1 MQNPSNTLNR
11 SLCAFWE
18 CTELVFLKREWPYP
32 GWLLELLGRMGEE
45 WGRAGLEMFVLKEPE
60 EDEEEDKEDPGDWPL
75 LLDKERDPGWP
86 KVLQSSMETFKDVT
100 MTLIS

>member
-1 MQNPSNTLNR
+1 
-11 SLCAFWE
+11 
-18 CTELVFLKREWPYP
+18 
-32 GWLLELLGRMGEE
+32 MGEE
-45 WGRAGLEMFVLKEPE
+45 WGRVGVEVFVLKEPE

-86 KVLQSSMETFKDVT
+86 KVLQSSMETFKHVT

>member
-1 MQNPSNTLNR
+1 
-11 SLCAFWE
+11 
-18 CTELVFLKREWPYP
+18 
-32 GWLLELLGRMGEE
+32 
-45 WGRAGLEMFVLKEPE
+45 VLKEPE